1 MRRGIG
7 FLLRSGMAVALVATA
22 GTDAAAADLRDALV
36 TTYLT
41 SPRLEAGR
49 SELRQVDELV
59 PQALSGYRPSLFL
72 NGEVTG
78 ERSTVRQGTVFDQNR
93 LGRSVN
99 LTLRQNLYSGGGTQ
113 AQVSQAENQ
122 VRAQRARLYGL
133 EQQVLL
139 DTVDAYTAAYRDQVV
154 LDLALNNEER
164 LKRQLEATRDR
175 FEVGEVARTDVAQA
189 EARLSRARA
198 DVEQAKADLAS
209 SRAFYERVVGEA
221 PSDLKEPKILEA
233 LPTTQAETRAIAAQN
248 PDIVAATFDLYA
260 ARDNVDV
267 QFSSLL
273 PSLDLQGVVEYSDE
287 PTASIEWGRTAALGL
302 NLSVPLYQGGG
313 EYSRVRESR
322 QRVRQQRDQLESAHR
337 SVQEL
342 VTASWER
349 LLAATA
355 AIQAFKSEVRAN
367 QIALDGVQQEALV
380 GARTVLD
387 VLDAEQELFTSQVN
401 LVRASREEILAS
413 YQLKLAIGQLTVE
426 GLMLPIEPFDP
437 VAYYERNRTRL
448 FGIAD

>member
-1 MRRGIG
+1 MGG
-7 FLLRSGMAVALVATA
+7 ATA
-22 GTDAAAADLRDALV
+22 NAAPLRDALV

-41 SPRLEAGR
+41 SPTLEAGR

-72 NGEVTG
+72 NGDLTG
-78 ERSTVRQGTVFDQNR
+78 EKRTVRVGNNVTRQDRSGK
-93 LGRSVN
+93 SVN

-122 VRAQRARLYGL
+122 VRAQRARLYSL

-139 DTVDAYTAAYRDQVV
+139 DAVTAYTAAYRDQSV

-164 LKRQLEATRDR
+164 LQRQLEATRDR

-209 SRAFYERVVGEA
+209 SRAFYERVIGEA
-221 PSDLKEPKILEA
+221 PSKLEEPEVLQA
-233 LPTTQAETRAIAAQN
+233 LPKTESETRAIAEQN
-248 PDIVAATFDLYA
+248 PDIIAATFDLYA

-273 PSLDLQGVVEYSDE
+273 PSLDLQGLVGYDDQ
-287 PTASIEWGRTAALGL
+287 PTANIEWDRNAALGL
-302 NLSVPLYQGGG
+302 NLSVPLYQGGA

-322 QRVRQQRDQLESAHR
+322 QLVRQQRDQLETANR

-342 VTASWER
+342 VTSSWEN
-349 LLAATA
+349 LLAATVS
-355 AIQAFKSEVRAN
+355 IDAFRSEVRAN
-367 QIALDGVQQEALV
+367 QVALEGVQQEALV

-401 LVRASREEILAS
+401 LVRAEAIEVVAS

-426 GLMLPIEPFDP
+426 GLELPIEPYDA

-448 FGIAD
+448 FGVAD

>member
-1 MRRGIG
+1 MRCARGTG
-7 FLLRSGMAVALVATA
+7 LG
-22 GTDAAAADLRDALV
+22 AAAVLATVLASASAAATSLRDAMV

-41 SPRLEAGR
+41 SPTLEAGR

-59 PQALSGYRPSLFL
+59 PQALAGYRPSLFV
-72 NGEVTG
+72 NGDVTG
-78 ERSTVRQGTVFDQNR
+78 ERTTIRQGAVIDQNR
-93 LGRSVN
+93 SGRSVN

-122 VRAQRARLYGL
+122 VRAQRARLFAL

-139 DTVDAYTAAYRDQVV
+139 DTVDAFTAAYRDQSV

-164 LKRQLEATRDR
+164 LQRQLEATRDR

-198 DVEQAKADLAS
+198 DVEQAKADLAR
-209 SRAFYERVVGEA
+209 SRAFFERVVGE
-221 PSDLKEPKILEA
+221 PPRNLEDPKVLDE
-233 LPTTQAETRAIAAQN
+233 LPKTEDETRALAAQN

-267 QFSSLL
+267 QFSGLL
-273 PSLDLQGVVEYSDE
+273 PSLDLQGILEYSDS
-287 PTASIEWGRTAALGL
+287 PTANIEWSRTALLGL
-302 NLSVPLYQGGG
+302 NLSIPLYQGGA

-322 QRVRQQRDQLESAHR
+322 QRVRQQRDRLEDAHR

-355 AIQAFKSEVRAN
+355 AINAFEAEVRAN
-367 QIALDGVQQEALV
+367 QIALEGVQQEALV

-401 LVRASREEILAS
+401 LVRARREETLAS
-413 YQLKLAIGQLTVE
+413 YQLKLAVGELTVE
-426 GLMLPIEPFDP
+426 GLGLPIQPFDP
-437 VAYYERNRTRL
+437 DGYFDRNRTRL
-448 FGIAD
+448 FGVAD